1 MGNQLQD
8 QVADEPGSISA
19 ALSPVQLA
27 AIMGSAS
34 LSQSETVSNRIWGA
48 VGLAGGVIELLGSAA
63 LLIDPD
69 PTVSKVIGA
78 VGLVHGSDVTMTSW
92 SQLRTG
98 EAQQTLTSQA
108 AEALAQS
115 AGMSPGA
122 AGITGAVVDI
132 LVPTGVLSEI
142 GRTNSLAR
150 LTRVQRIRSGFIS
163 LEEEER
169 TFSFPNKPS
178 ASAHT
183 IREHVGKTLQ
193 EMQARFTA
201 KPSLQATGSF
211 RDLQSAE
218 TAVSQVLRA
227 NAAQIKNWASGAATR
242 PLRLSLKLGQEIGTG
257 VLNPAK
263 VALPSGLTQAA
274 RGVRTVT
281 IVLNKTTL
289 NGRTWYVLS
298 AFPDIMRD
306 LGLVAM

>member
-1 MGNQLQD
+1 MADQLQD
-8 QVADEPGSISA
+8 QLTDEPGTISA

-34 LSQSETVSNRIWGA
+34 LSQSETLSNRIWGG
-48 VGLAGGVIELLGSAA
+48 VGLAGGVVELLGSAA

-69 PTVSKVIGA
+69 PTVSKVVGA

-92 SQLRTG
+92 NQLRTG
-98 EAQQTLTSQA
+98 EAQQTLTSRA
-108 AEALAQS
+108 AESIARS
-115 AGMSPGA
+115 AGMDPAA
-122 AGITGAVVDI
+122 AGITGAIVDI
-132 LVPTGVLSEI
+132 LVPTGVLSEVA
-142 GRTNSLAR
+142 RTNSLVR

-169 TFSFPNKPS
+169 AFNFPGKPS

-211 RDLQSAE
+211 RDLQTAE
-218 TAVSQVLRA
+218 NAVSQVLRT
-227 NAAQIKNWASGAATR
+227 NASQITSWASGAATR
-242 PLRLSLKLGQEIGTG
+242 PLRLSMRLGQEVGTG

-263 VALPSGLTQAA
+263 VALPPGAAQAG
-274 RGVRTVT
+274 RSVRTVT

-306 LGLVAM
+306 LGLTAM